1 MRLII
6 STIAVQD
13 STKTM
18 FQKDIFVNQQSYM
31 NQKNGKDMSRRV
43 TIMIDEENFKK
54 LRILQSKLLKQTDSS
69 VSFSKVL
76 NETVAIGLKKKSE

>member
-1 MRLII
+1 MIV
-6 STIAVQD
+6 VQD
-13 STKTM
+13 NSKTM
-18 FQKDIFVNQQSYM
+18 LQKDILINRQSYK
-31 NQKNGKDMSRRV
+31 NQKNGKFMGRRV

-76 NETVAIGLKKKSE
+76 NETVAIGLKKVNNI

>member
-76 NETVAIGLKKKSE
+76 NETVAIGLKKK

>member
-1 MRLII
+1 MIV
-6 STIAVQD
+6 VQD
-13 STKTM
+13 NSKTM
-18 FQKDIFVNQQSYM
+18 LQKNISINQQSYK
-31 NQKNGKDMSRRV
+31 NQKNGKFMGRRV

-76 NETVAIGLKKKSE
+76 NETVAIGLKKVNNI